1 MGCFTDLA
9 IYDIQGD
16 SEYVH
21 SHFLTKIH
29 IEILVPHSSPQGS
42 GVYAEE
48 EAERLYGDEQI

>member
-21 SHFLTKIH
+21 SHFLTKID

-42 GVYAEE
+42 GILSKELV
-48 EAERLYGDEQI
+48 ERL